1 MLLILLQIA
10 FPTSNLLHHA
20 LAILRAPL
28 SHPRARDLLIWGSE
42 RALARGL
49 GGLFSHNMGG
59 SPTGGVAALGPLYTD
74 EVTPL
79 GGTLTLRPAKSSA
92 DYSPLGHLARKRILV
107 LRTLFI

>member
-10 FPTSNLLHHA
+10 FPTSNLHYHA

-28 SHPRARDLLIWGSE
+28 ARDILIWGSE

-49 GGLFSHNMGG
+49 GGLFLHTMGG
-59 SPTGGVAALGPLYTD
+59 SPTGRVAALGPLYTD

-79 GGTLTLRPAKSSA
+79 GGTLTLRPAKSPA
-92 DYSPLGHLARKRILV
+92 GYSPLGHLARKRILV
-107 LRTLFI
+107 L